1 VGKTLNALRD
11 LRLDGG
17 TAADEARYV
26 QREHARHRKG
36 ESA

>member
-1 VGKTLNALRD
+1 MLDALRD

-17 TAADEARYV
+17 TTADEERYV
-26 QREHARHRKG
+26 QRERARHRKG